1 MAERRE
7 PGLDLNRIGDP
18 VPTLD
23 TPVNRATN
31 IPPHVAPKR
40 SGAGT
45 GILVFL
51 IIVLLFAAAGLGYWG
66 MQIKRDMDE
75 QRILI
80 EQMNLWLESTD
91 ATLSQ
96 TNTSASQSGETLMG
110 RLERV
115 NTRLEERIK
124 HFDSEI
130 AKLWT
135 ISFQRN
141 KPQLE
146 AQEEQLKVHLT
157 KLAEQ
162 EAALEVIR
170 SEMTNQLTKL
180 AEFDVQT
187 QSLTGQVTKAVA
199 GVETQ
204 EAKLEQLQDT
214 IKNVA
219 DSSSQLGSN
228 VEFQLSVE
236 RDERAKLQST
246 VNAQLQKMA
255 AQGGKQPALEARIA
269 ELEQLISGID
279 ASRRSLTAKLLE
291 LQTQVSGL
299 PR

>member
-31 IPPHVAPKR
+31 TSPNVAPKR

-66 MQIKRDMDE
+66 MQLKRDMEE

-91 ATLSQ
+91 ATLTQ

-146 AQEEQLKVHLT
+146 AQEEQLKVQVT

-170 SEMTNQLTKL
+170 AEIANQLTKL

-187 QSLTGQVTKAVA
+187 QSLTGQVTKAVT

-204 EAKLEQLQDT
+204 ETKLERLQDSL
-214 IKNVA
+214 KNVEE
-219 DSSSQLGSN
+219 SSSQLGAN

-236 RDERAKLQST
+236 RDERAKFQSS

-255 AQGGKQPALEARIA
+255 AQGGNQPALEARVA
-269 ELEQLISGID
+269 ELEELISGID

-291 LQTQVSGL
+291 LQTQVSGI

>member
-23 TPVNRATN
+23 TPVNRAAN
-31 IPPHVAPKR
+31 NSPNLAPRR

-45 GILVFL
+45 GILVFF
-51 IIVLLFAAAGLGYWG
+51 IIVLLFASAGLGYWG
-66 MQIKRDMDE
+66 MQLKRDMDE

-91 ATLSQ
+91 ATLTQ

-115 NTRLEERIK
+115 NTRLEDRIK

-146 AQEEQLKVHLT
+146 AQEEQLKAQVT

-162 EAALEVIR
+162 EASLEVIR
-170 SEMTNQLTKL
+170 GEIANQLTKL

-187 QSLTGQVTKAVA
+187 QSLTGQVTKAVT

-204 EAKLEQLQDT
+204 EAKLEQLQESL
-214 IKNVA
+214 KNVEE
-219 DSSSQLGSN
+219 SSNQLGAN

-236 RDERAKLQST
+236 RDERAKFQST

-255 AQGGKQPALEARIA
+255 AQTGNQPALERRVA
-269 ELEQLISGID
+269 ELEELISGID

>member
-23 TPVNRATN
+23 TPVNRAAN
-31 IPPHVAPKR
+31 NSPNLAPRR

-45 GILVFL
+45 GILVFF
-51 IIVLLFAAAGLGYWG
+51 IIVLLFASAGLGYWG
-66 MQIKRDMDE
+66 MQLKRDMDE

-91 ATLSQ
+91 ATLTQ

-115 NTRLEERIK
+115 NTRLEDRIK

-146 AQEEQLKVHLT
+146 AQEEQLKAQVT

-162 EAALEVIR
+162 EASLEVIR
-170 SEMTNQLTKL
+170 GEIANQLKKL

-187 QSLTGQVTKAVA
+187 QSLTGQVTKAVT

-204 EAKLEQLQDT
+204 EAKLEQLQESL
-214 IKNVA
+214 KNVEE
-219 DSSSQLGSN
+219 SSNQLGAN

-236 RDERAKLQST
+236 RDERAKFQST

-255 AQGGKQPALEARIA
+255 AQTGNQPALERRVA
-269 ELEQLISGID
+269 ELEELISGID